1 MSAPPGTGDGL
12 AGRTAIV
19 TGAGSQ
25 LSGIGNGRAAAVL
38 LARAGANVVLVDAVA
53 DRLDETAQMIAEDG
67 GNSLCVTADVSRES
81 DCHAAVIAGVE
92 RFGRIDVLVNN
103 VGVVGPAE
111 SVVDIDLD
119 DWRRCFEVNVT
130 SMLLMSRHA
139 IPRMRETGGGSIV
152 NVSSLAGVL
161 THPRVAYATTKG
173 AVLSLTR
180 SMAGT
185 HGPDAIRVNA
195 VAPGPVY
202 TPMVQAEALT
212 EAARAARAAQVPLRT
227 EGTGWDVGEAV
238 LYLAG
243 DRSRWVTGTTLTV
256 DGGFTADLRMTNAM
270 SLTPEQHPQG
280 AGR

>member
-1 MSAPPGTGDGL
+1 MSARPGTGDGL
-12 AGRTAIV
+12 TGRTAVV

-38 LARAGANVVLVDAVA
+38 LARAGANVVLLDAVA
-53 DRLDETAQMIAEDG
+53 ERLDETAQMIAEDG
-67 GNSLCVTADVSRES
+67 GNWLCVTADVSRES
-81 DCHAAVIAGVE
+81 GCRAAVTAGVE
-92 RFGRIDVLVNN
+92 RFGRVDVLVNN
-103 VGVVGPAE
+103 VGIVGPAE

-139 IPRMRETGGGSIV
+139 IPRMRENGGGSIV

-173 AVLSLTR
+173 AALSLTR

-185 HGPDAIRVNA
+185 HGPDGIRVNA

-280 AGR
+280 AER

>member
-1 MSAPPGTGDGL
+1 VSARPGTGDGL
-12 AGRTAIV
+12 TGRTAVV

-38 LARAGANVVLVDAVA
+38 LARAGANVVLVDAVTE
-53 DRLDETAQMIAEDG
+53 RLDETAQMIAEDG
-67 GNSLCVTADVSRES
+67 GNWLCVTADVSRES
-81 DCHAAVIAGVE
+81 DCHAAVTAGVE

-103 VGVVGPAE
+103 VGIVGPAE

-139 IPRMRETGGGSIV
+139 IPRMRENGGGSIV

-185 HGPDAIRVNA
+185 HGPDGIRVNA

-280 AGR
+280 AER